1 MYWMY
6 ENSNRQSKIMEKKLN
21 DIKRYLRDIKFS
33 IIFGEGQITLKNDLE
48 EFSGKVPFFFGKSH
62 QKKRNKYIEQM
73 KELDG
78 VLTGSA
84 ALSMYRINGVQ
95 IFKRYPNDLDF
106 MVSRDN
112 FMKFC
117 GMNDFTNVKYTNTVV
132 SLDFYTGKNKGT
144 DSYGSHRGY
153 YFHTDFDVIG
163 TDEEVKYDV
172 VGDLK
177 VAKLMDIINY
187 KLHLIDKYMAGAYSR
202 DSESEAKKHIN
213 DLFMIVTTIAANE
226 STKA

>member
-1 MYWMY
+1 
-6 ENSNRQSKIMEKKLN
+6 
-21 DIKRYLRDIKFS
+21 
-33 IIFGEGQITLKNDLE
+33 
-48 EFSGKVPFFFGKSH
+48 
-62 QKKRNKYIEQM
+62 M

-106 MVSRDN
+106 MISRDN

-117 GMNDFTNVKYTNTVV
+117 GMNNFTNVKYTNTVV
-132 SLDFYTGKNKGT
+132 SLDFYTGKDKGT

-153 YFHTDFDVIG
+153 YLHTDFDVIG
-163 TDEEVKYDV
+163 TDEDVKYEV

-177 VAKLMDIINY
+177 VAKLLDIVNY
-187 KLHLIDKYMAGAYSR
+187 KLHLIDKYMTNMGKYDR
-202 DSESEAKKHIN
+202 DAHREAEKHTN

-226 STKA
+226 SKTA

>member
-1 MYWMY
+1 
-6 ENSNRQSKIMEKKLN
+6 MEKKLN

-33 IIFGEGQITLKNDLE
+33 IIFGEGQITLENDLE

-73 KELDG
+73 KQLDG

-106 MVSRDN
+106 MISRDN

-117 GMNDFTNVKYTNTVV
+117 GMNNFTNVKYSNTVV
-132 SLDFYTGKNKGT
+132 SLDFYTGKDRGT
-144 DSYGSHRGY
+144 DSYGYHRGY

-163 TDEEVKYDV
+163 TDEDVKYET

-177 VAKLMDIINY
+177 VAKLLDIVNY
-187 KLHLIDKYMAGAYSR
+187 KLHLIDKYMTNMCNQYDR
-202 DSESEAKKHIN
+202 DAHREAEKHVI

-226 STKA
+226 SKKA

>member
-1 MYWMY
+1 
-6 ENSNRQSKIMEKKLN
+6 MEKKLN

-33 IIFGEGQITLKNDLE
+33 IIFGEGQITLENDLE

-117 GMNDFTNVKYTNTVV
+117 GMNNFTNVNYTNTVV
-132 SLDFYTGKNKGT
+132 SLDFQTGKNRGT

-153 YFHTDFDVIG
+153 YFYTDFDVIG
-163 TDEEVKYDV
+163 TDEDVKYEV

-177 VAKLMDIINY
+177 VAKLLDIVNY
-187 KLHLIDKYMAGAYSR
+187 KLYLIEKYMTNTGKQYDR
-202 DSESEAKKHIN
+202 DAHREAEKHVN
-213 DLFMIVTTIAANE
+213 DLFRIVTTIAANE
-226 STKA
+226 NKKA